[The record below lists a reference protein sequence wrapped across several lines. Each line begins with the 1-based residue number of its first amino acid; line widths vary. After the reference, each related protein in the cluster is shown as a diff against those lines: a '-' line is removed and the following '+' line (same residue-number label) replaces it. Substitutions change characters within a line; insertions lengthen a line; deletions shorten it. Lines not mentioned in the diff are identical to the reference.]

1 MTPDEYVGWLS
12 DMRDAQQAIEK
23 VGTIAGLNRANSQPP
38 DRRGRRAQARP
49 TSERSFRTYG
59 VVNRA
64 AIAAEME
71 RATADDIQ
79 KRFSA

>member
-23 VGTIAGLNRANSQPP
+23 AGAVAGLNRANAQPP
-38 DRRGRRAQARP
+38 SRSGRRAKAVP
-49 TSERSFRTYG
+49 RSDNSFSTYG

-71 RATADDIQ
+71 RATADEIQ